1 MGGRKESFPSD
12 TYVKK
17 YLMTEATGG
26 WVAGEGKLDHH
37 FFPELSVVT
46 SIREG
51 GNPGG
56 QGAV

>member
-1 MGGRKESFPSD
+1 
-12 TYVKK
+12 
-17 YLMTEATGG
+17 MTEATGG

-37 FFPELSVVT
+37 FFLELSVVR